1 MGRSTGLPG
10 LMAKYSK
17 SSACQQQ
24 KGGLLLQLD
33 IEGPLKAR
41 ALNMWSQIMFLLE
54 TVEPLKGGA

>member
-1 MGRSTGLPG
+1 MD
-10 LMAKYSK
+10 KYSK

-33 IEGPLKAR
+33 IEGPLKAHV
-41 ALNMWSQIMFLLE
+41 LNMFLLE